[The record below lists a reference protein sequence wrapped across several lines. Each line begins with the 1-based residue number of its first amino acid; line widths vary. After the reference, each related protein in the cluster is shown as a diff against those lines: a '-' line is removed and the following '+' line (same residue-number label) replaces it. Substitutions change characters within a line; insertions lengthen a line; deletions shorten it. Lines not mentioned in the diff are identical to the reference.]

1 MIRRSIRVRGGYHDR
16 AGHRCMCRSRN
27 GQRQNEPH
35 RKSIAQTS
43 KSACQ
48 LHVRRFSVNS
58 GRVKDQTPP
67 ANVARYRRA
76 LRRFIP
82 HLIAL
87 QAPETSPQFRPGT
100 LGGLAGR
107 AVQALLGSMLHD
119 YSVSSKLILH
129 RIFDFIRTNRVNWNN
144 DEWRVDTIREITVP
158 FTGICARNCF
168 KYLAPLRTGPFSIFQ
183 K

>member
-16 AGHRCMCRSRN
+16 AGHCCMCRSHN
-27 GQRQNEPH
+27 GQRKNEPH

-107 AVQALLGSMLHD
+107 AVQALLGSMLHN
-119 YSVSSKLILH
+119 YSVFSKLILH
-129 RIFDFIRTNRVNWNN
+129 RIFNFIRANRINGNN
-144 DEWRVDTIREITVP
+144 NEWCVDPICEIAVT
-158 FTGICARNCF
+158 FTGIRARNCF
-168 KYLAPLRTGPFSIFQ
+168 KYLAPFRSSPFSIFQ